1 MKKISFVLLSIL
13 LVAAVASAQTKEARD
28 KFDKARRELH
38 QRMPNVQRAE
48 KYIQESL
55 KVSPDYLEA
64 QQALADLYYMEHR
77 YDAAATEY
85 AKAKAL
91 DDAQKKLSREDRNVL
106 LDQLGLAQAQSR
118 HLDEA
123 IATYKAAVGEDPNYA
138 LFEYNLACGYA
149 EKGDLDAAIP
159 HLKRS
164 WELKD
169 NLPGGTQ
176 FPDPRKDDSFKR
188 FWNDERFK
196 DAVMNMVI

>member
-13 LVAAVASAQTKEARD
+13 LVAGVAFAQTKEARD
-28 KFDKARRELH
+28 KLDKARRELH

-48 KYIQESL
+48 KYIQDSL
-55 KVSPDYLEA
+55 KISPDYLEA

-149 EKGDLDAAIP
+149 EKGDLDSAIP

-169 NLPGGTQ
+169 NLPRGTQ